1 MKLDKIPVGITQGS
15 DEILVWAVTGV
26 HQADVIILAVAPAAL
41 GFVVVLEPV
50 DSYDAWNE
58 CKVASRVGRA
68 SRPLRLRP
76 HGQQMAVVGISGAIL
91 WRAKKPFRN
100 EDGFVSRQPAQA
112 VEIVV
117 RDPAVRAVNIVVRCD
132 HVDVG
137 RHGSNGVGIVI
148 DGQAVAEVKGLPVR
162 LVERVL
168 DESVVMLCQEV
179 RPTANDVD
187 AVSAGTL
194 APWPI
199 A

>member
-91 WRAKKPFRN
+91 LRAKKPFRN
-100 EDGFVSRQPAQA
+100 EDGFVSRQP
-112 VEIVV
+112 
-117 RDPAVRAVNIVVRCD
+117 
-132 HVDVG
+132 
-137 RHGSNGVGIVI
+137 
-148 DGQAVAEVKGLPVR
+148 GQAVAEVKGLPVR

-179 RPTANDVD
+179 RPTANDDD
-187 AVSAGTL
+187 AVSAGT
-194 APWPI
+194 
-199 A
+199 